1 MFLPI
6 RLPRF
11 VTCTLRW
18 VLVLSALAALAS
30 TVPAAVLDESG
41 PSAYGQSPAPAD
53 GRHPAAVAADQAFFA
68 SLVHGALPAE
78 EVLPPLLGAYAAD
91 PGDARTSLLLGTHYL
106 RLAAMGQHGRDPHAI
121 THLMLAERFL
131 ERACRL
137 DPADSRI
144 AAFLVPVQLALA
156 EIERAGE
163 ARQAELVGELWQA
176 YETDPEFNG
185 FTVAMLGYQSP
196 RGSEAFVRGLEALR
210 GVQEKGCAEDDATC
224 RNAPRWPHAVE
235 GYLSFFAD
243 YELKAGEPQ
252 RARLLLDELREQ
264 PAYAS
269 WPSREMV
276 EQRLVS
282 FDEHTA
288 RFADGDPA
296 NDPPTA
302 VLARGCAA
310 CHRQ

>member
-18 VLVLSALAALAS
+18 LLVLSALAALAA
-30 TVPAAVLDESG
+30 TVPAAVLEETG
-41 PSAYGQSPAPAD
+41 QSAYGQPPAPAAE
-53 GRHPAAVAADQAFFA
+53 RHPAAVAADQAFIA
-68 SLVHGALPAE
+68 SLVQGALPAE

-106 RLAAMGQHGRDPHAI
+106 RLAAMGQHGRDPRAI
-121 THLMLAERFL
+121 AHLMLAERFL
-131 ERACRL
+131 EHARRL
-137 DPADSRI
+137 DPADTRV

-156 EIERAGE
+156 DVERAGE
-163 ARQAELVGELWQA
+163 ERQAELVGELWRA
-176 YETDPEFNG
+176 YEADPEFNG

-196 RGSEAFVRGLEALR
+196 RGSEPFVRGLEALR
-210 GVQEKGCAEDDATC
+210 AVQEQGCAEGDVTC
-224 RNAPRWPHAVE
+224 GNAPRWPHAVE

-243 YELKAGEPQ
+243 YELKAGEPR

-264 PAYAS
+264 PEFSS
-269 WPSREMV
+269 WPYREMV
-276 EQRLVS
+276 EQRLAS
-282 FDEHTA
+282 FDEHAA
-288 RFADGDPA
+288 RFADEDTE